1 MYKQT
6 FKFCFKT
13 VESTCRKGKFMES
26 DSYIKTL
33 LDSGPI
39 RDPVLRK
46 IIQDIHLPAGSE
58 GLDAGCGIG
67 LITLMLAETV
77 GEKGF
82 VTGIDIIPEFLQYGE
97 KAAARSGVSDHV
109 TFQKCDILAGLPF
122 SDHTLDWVWSID
134 CLGYLGEIASIM
146 EELKRVVKPG
156 GKVFVLAWTSQLIL
170 PGYPVLEARLNATSS
185 SYIPVQQE
193 RNMESQFMR
202 LPYWFK
208 IAGLESIRGQTFV
221 GEVLSPLSH
230 GERTALQSLFE
241 MVWGLPQP
249 GESPE
254 IRKEYIRLCTPGSPD
269 YILDLPGYY
278 AFFTYTLFQGT
289 MPE

>member
-1 MYKQT
+1 
-6 FKFCFKT
+6 
-13 VESTCRKGKFMES
+13 MES
-26 DSYIKTL
+26 DSYIKTF

-67 LITLMLAETV
+67 LITLMLAESV

-82 VTGIDIIPEFLQYGE
+82 VTGIDIVPEFLQYGE
-97 KAAARSGVSDHV
+97 KAAARSGVSGHV
-109 TFQKCDILAGLPF
+109 TFQKGDILAGLPF
-122 SDHTLDWVWSID
+122 SDHSLDWVWSMD
-134 CLGYLGEIASIM
+134 CLGYLGEIASIL
-146 EELKRVVKPG
+146 EELKRVVRPG
-156 GKVFVLAWTSQLIL
+156 GKLFILVWTSQLIL

-193 RNMESQFMR
+193 RGMEGQFMR

-208 IAGLESIRGQTFV
+208 KAGLESIQGQTFV
-221 GEVLSPLSH
+221 GDVLAPLSY

-254 IRKEYIRLCTPGSPD
+254 IRKEYVRLCTPGSPD

-289 MPE
+289 IPE